1 MPIIVLRKLE
11 RIEKLCDI
19 LFELSNE
26 DRLRILMN
34 LAEEP
39 SNLTAISKKLDL
51 STQETSRHVSRLSE
65 LNLTRKNSDGVFQVN
80 PVGRLLLTQMK
91 DMELVSR
98 HLEYFNHHKTEHLPI
113 KFTTRLGE
121 LTNATYLEDVM
132 VALHNME
139 KVISGAE
146 EYIWSMTS
154 QYPANA
160 YSLFTEA
167 MERGVV
173 LYAIEKVGYSA
184 PPQILDYI
192 PDEVKEAIVRL
203 RSKGFAVDRILD
215 DIDIHI
221 FMNEKEVA
229 SVAFPLHDGR
239 FDYLGFTSKNPQVH
253 TWCHDVYEYYWDLA
267 KPRTEFFIN

>member
-1 MPIIVLRKLE
+1 LE
-11 RIEKLCDI
+11 KIEKLCDI

-26 DRLRILMN
+26 DRLQILLN
-34 LAEEP
+34 LSENP
-39 SNLTAISKKLDL
+39 SNLTHLSKKLDL
-51 STQETSRHVSRLSE
+51 TTQETSRHISRLTE
-65 LNLTRKNSDGVFQVN
+65 LNLTRKNTQGLFQIN
-80 PVGRLLLTQMK
+80 PVGRLLLTQMR

-98 HLEYFNHHKTEHLPI
+98 HLEYFNNHKTEHLPV
-113 KFTTRLGE
+113 KFTSRLGE
-121 LTNATYLEDVM
+121 LVNATYVNDVM
-132 VALHNME
+132 VVLHSME
-139 KVISGAE
+139 KVISEAE

-160 YSLFTEA
+160 YSLFADA
-167 MERGVV
+167 MRRGVV
-173 LYAIEKVGYSA
+173 LYAIEKEGYSP

-192 PDEVKEAIVRL
+192 PKKVKEDIARL
-203 RSKGFAVDRILD
+203 RREGLAIDRLLN

-253 TWCHDVYEYYWDLA
+253 NWCHDVYEHYWELS
-267 KPRTEFFIN
+267 KPRTEFFIT